1 MSRVDAISLGID
13 LGTSEVKAV
22 LLSDDGIVLAHS
34 GVEIPISRPRSGWS
48 EQNPEDWWNAC
59 VAALSQLRVERP
71 AEYAR
76 VRCIGLS
83 GQMHGAVLLDERD
96 QCIRPVM
103 LWNDSRASAEAEW
116 LNQNHPSFAAVTG
129 SLAMAGFTAPKLLW
143 LKAHEPAAF
152 GAVDCVILP
161 KDYLRLKLT
170 GERIT
175 DMSDAAGTL
184 WLDVQNR
191 RWYAPMIAA
200 TGLDLDQL
208 PQLVEG
214 SDAAG
219 EITASVARTL
229 GLPDHVIVAGGGG
242 DNPASG
248 VGIGAAN
255 SGQSFIS
262 LGTSATVVSITEKAV
277 GNPAAG
283 VHGFCHALP
292 KRWYAMGVILSGA
305 SCLKWITSLLSIS
318 SEQKLLDLVETSMPI
333 NRPVPPDSPMFL
345 PYLSGER
352 TPHNDPLARG
362 SFVNLAHDTSA
373 VLLGYA
379 VLEGV
384 GFALRDALHSVE
396 SAGAV
401 VSACSLVGGGARSA
415 YWAQLSANILGIEL
429 HTLSGSELGGCIGG
443 AKLGYLAS
451 GHGPEI
457 LAMGVAQK
465 AVFRPNPSQNA
476 ALQARYEKFR
486 GLYPALNFA
495 RQVKRADGKTA

>member
-1 MSRVDAISLGID
+1 LRDAISLGID
-13 LGTSEVKAV
+13 LGTSEVKAA
-22 LLSDDGIVLAHS
+22 LLGDDGVVLAHS

-48 EQNPEDWWNAC
+48 EQNPADWWEAC
-59 VAALSQLRVERP
+59 VAALSRLRAERP
-71 AEYAR
+71 AEYSR

-83 GQMHGAVLLDERD
+83 GQMHGAVLLDKRD

-116 LNQNHPSFAAVTG
+116 LNQNHPSFAAITG

-152 GAVDCVILP
+152 GAVDCVMLP

-184 WLDVQNR
+184 WLDVPNR
-191 RWYAPMIAA
+191 RWYAPLIAA
-200 TGLDLDQL
+200 TGLDPRQL
-208 PQLVEG
+208 PHLVEG

-219 EITASVARTL
+219 KITASVARAL
-229 GLPDHVIVAGGGG
+229 GLPDNVIVAGGGG

-262 LGTSATVVSITEKAV
+262 LGTSATIVSITEKAV

-292 KRWYAMGVILSGA
+292 NRWYAMGVILSGA
-305 SCLKWITSLLSIS
+305 SCLKWITSVLSIS
-318 SEQKLLDLVETSMPI
+318 SEQALLALIEKGMPI
-333 NRPVPPDSPMFL
+333 DQPVPQGSPMFL

-362 SFVNLAHDTSA
+362 MFVNLAHDTST
-373 VLLGYA
+373 VTLGYA

-401 VSACSLVGGGARSA
+401 VSKCSLVGGGARST
-415 YWAQLSANILGIEL
+415 YWAQLLANILGIEL
-429 HTLSGSELGGCIGG
+429 HTLSGSELSGCIGG

-451 GHGPEI
+451 GYGSEI
-457 LAMGVAQK
+457 LALGVSEK
-465 AVFRPNPSQNA
+465 AVFRPHPSQKA
-476 ALQARYEKFR
+476 VLQDRYEKYR
-486 GLYPALNFA
+486 CLYPAFKQWYLQ
-495 RQVKRADGKTA
+495 R